1 MKAAQDL
8 LPWKVTDIS
17 LRPYSHFWSFNPSIH
32 YDGATWRCVLRCAD
46 YCMEGGKTTRSKK
59 ARPGEAL
66 TKNAMVI
73 FDASSWRPLEIYKI
87 KERDGLRRAACSSV
101 GYEDV
106 RLFRTDAGGLQGIA
120 ASLHLWRDQSSRKP
134 RAEQVLISFDE
145 NYDVVAAAPLRGS
158 WSTEPQKNWSP
169 FDHSTEPRFLIT
181 IDEGRL
187 LGPGGAL
194 GLDEARVLPGVVRSP
209 YRNPPPEKQRRAQ
222 RRARKVVQEKEERR
236 DSNSRGH
243 RSFSS
248 SDDLL
253 TGATPLR
260 GGTQLVRLGPDAWL
274 GIGHAMKFVG
284 GSKCYHHVWY
294 VVDDCGRRTMT
305 SPPMKLAPDR
315 GIEFAAGLA
324 IDEARVV
331 VSFGVDDAESKIAET
346 SLSAVKALLQ

>member
-1 MKAAQDL
+1 MRAAQDL

-32 YDGATWRCVLRCAD
+32 FDGATWRCVLRCAD

-59 ARPGEAL
+59 ARSGQTL

-73 FDASSWRPLEIYKI
+73 FDASSWRPREIYKI
-87 KERDGLRRAACSSV
+87 KERDGLRRADCSSL

-120 ASLHLWRDQSSRKP
+120 ASMHLWRDRSSRKP

-145 NYDVVAAAPLRGS
+145 NYDVVAAAPIRGS
-158 WSTEPQKNWSP
+158 WSGEPQKNWSP
-169 FDHSTEPRFLIT
+169 FDHSTEPRFLVA

-187 LGPGGAL
+187 LGPGGVL
-194 GLDEARVLPGVVRSP
+194 GADAAGVLPGVALPTHRSP
-209 YRNPPPEKQRRAQ
+209 SPEKQARAEF
-222 RRARKVVQEKEERR
+222 RAREAAQERERR
-236 DSNSRGH
+236 DRNSRRH
-243 RSFSS
+243 RAFSS
-248 SDDLL
+248 ADDLL
-253 TGATPLR
+253 TGVTRLR

-284 GSKCYHHVWY
+284 RLKYYHHVWY
-294 VVDDCGRRTMT
+294 VVDDRGRRTMT
-305 SPPMKLAPDR
+305 SPPMKLAPDH

-324 IDEARVV
+324 IDGERVV

-346 SLSAVKALLQ
+346 SLSAVLALLR